1 MHCENVQEQLY
12 RFVAGDLP
20 VADRQAVQ
28 AHLAEC
34 AACRAQ
40 LTELDAVAGVVA
52 STPTPPIPSGFA
64 SRVMAAARKRQ
75 EAQPVAVWNL
85 LRWWRLTSAP
95 MHAAAA
101 AVLIVGLS
109 VGVVLGWTSAPS
121 AARAETAAQVDPVDV
136 YQIDYLGEA
145 PSGSLA
151 DSYLTLVSATNEG
164 GR

>member
-1 MHCENVQEQLY
+1 MHCENVQQQLN

-20 VADRQAVQ
+20 MADRQAVQ

-34 AACRAQ
+34 AACRAK
-40 LTELDAVAGVVA
+40 LAELDAVAGVVA

-64 SRVMAAARKRQ
+64 SCVMAAARKRQ
-75 EAQPVAVWNL
+75 KAQPVAVWNL

-109 VGVVLGWTSAPS
+109 VGAVLGWTSAPPE
-121 AARAETAAQVDPVDV
+121 ARAETAAEVDPVDV

-151 DSYLTLVSATNEG
+151 DSYLTLVLATDEG

>member
-1 MHCENVQEQLY
+1 MHCENVQKQLN
-12 RFVAGDLP
+12 RFAAGDLP
-20 VADRQAVQ
+20 VADREAVQ
-28 AHLAEC
+28 AHLGEC
-34 AACRAQ
+34 AACRAK
-40 LTELDAVAGVVA
+40 LAEIDALAGVVT
-52 STPTPPIPSGFA
+52 STPTPPIPPGFA

-75 EAQPVAVWNL
+75 EAQPISVWNL
-85 LRWWRLTSAP
+85 LRWWRLASAP

-101 AVLIVGLS
+101 AVLIIGLT

-121 AARAETAAQVDPVDV
+121 AARAETGAEVDPVDV

-151 DSYLTLVSATNEG
+151 DSYLTLVSATDEG

>member
-34 AACRAQ
+34 AACRAK
-40 LTELDAVAGVVA
+40 LAELDAVAGVVA

-95 MHAAAA
+95 MHAVAA
-101 AVLIVGLS
+101 AVLIVGLT
-109 VGVVLGWTSAPS
+109 VGVVLGWTSAPL
-121 AARAETAAQVDPVDV
+121 AARADAAAEVDPVDAF
-136 YQIDYLGEA
+136 QIDYLGEA

-151 DSYLTLVSATNEG
+151 DSYLTLVSATDEG

>member
-1 MHCENVQEQLY
+1 MHCEDVQRQLN
-12 RFVAGDLP
+12 RFAAGDLP
-20 VADRQAVQ
+20 VADRHAAG

-34 AACRAQ
+34 AACRAK
-40 LTELDAVAGVVA
+40 LAELDALAGVLVDM
-52 STPTPPIPSGFA
+52 PTAPIPSGFA
-64 SRVMAAARKRQ
+64 FRVMAAARQRQ
-75 EAQPVAVWNL
+75 EAQPVAVWTL

-101 AVLIVGLS
+101 AVLIVGLT
-109 VGVVLGWTSAPS
+109 VGMVLGWTSAPS
-121 AARAETAAQVDPVDV
+121 AARAETAAEVDPVDV